1 MWKSRFNKKYF
12 NYFKVEKVEFL
23 TFTIVGD
30 VINKLIKYE
39 TSYSV
44 ASRVDLTRN
53 TKMKV
58 QESLG
63 LF

>member
-1 MWKSRFNKKYF
+1 MWKSRFNNK
-12 NYFKVEKVEFL
+12 YFKVEKVEFL
-23 TFTIVGD
+23 TFTIGGD

-58 QESLG
+58 QVSLG